1 MFLVVRSMIGR
12 HTRIT
17 TTIVLT
23 IMILALLN
31 TSTKLVLS
39 KPSWLK
45 PGFYIEYTLRCA
57 SASELVIRVTK
68 EELIKAG
75 ILYKYKMGNNITIYS
90 DVPIEKLREHVK
102 RVYNKTLEELVEE
115 SRDKRAAAT
124 ILGFCTNATRKII
137 KIKRAI
143 KEGKLP
149 IWTRNETAMDYSS
162 FHFTKY
168 IIHNATYSWR
178 CIGFKGDLALFEV
191 RFSGYVTGRPLYP
204 PAAYH
209 IDRRFKVLVDTSTRK
224 VYTLDGKYIGITPI
238 WVEPENL
245 KFKNRVL
252 VVALHKNKAYGVAWD
267 QTLVITSIGN
277 FKAYKVIKVMGLGV
291 DIPVICYD
299 AKTGV
304 LLSALVYADPVLHY
318 FMDIQLI
325 SSFKQPMLVS
335 KVKGI
340 ELDSC
345 GVVDGIVLLIK
356 DNLLPLLIAISI
368 PVVIGVVLKVRKM
381 KRRV

>member
-1 MFLVVRSMIGR
+1 MNSRCIKIS
-12 HTRIT
+12 
-17 TTIVLT
+17 TTIT
-23 IMILALLN
+23 IILLIVIILSCIS
-31 TSTKLVLS
+31 TSTRFVLS

-45 PGFYIEYTLRCA
+45 PGFYIEYTLRDA
-57 SASELVIRVTK
+57 SASELVIRVTR

-75 ILYKYKMGNNITIYS
+75 IIYEYKIGNETLYSN
-90 DVPIEKLREHVK
+90 VPIEKVREFIEHK
-102 RVYNKTLEELVEE
+102 YNMTLEEYLKKRRGTSLVLHINGTEE
-115 SRDKRAAAT
+115 
-124 ILGFCTNATRKII
+124 LI
-137 KIKRAI
+137 KVKRAI

-149 IWTRNETAMDYSS
+149 IWTTNNTAKHYHYYSKR
-162 FHFTKY
+162 KY
-168 IIHNATYSWR
+168 LIHNATYSWN
-178 CIGFKGDLALFEV
+178 CTGFREGLALFEV

-204 PAAYH
+204 PATYH
-209 IDRRFKVLVDTSTRK
+209 IDRRFKVLVDPSTRK

-245 KFKNRVL
+245 RFKNRVL

-325 SSFKQPMLVS
+325 ASFKQPILVS

-368 PVVIGVVLKVRKM
+368 PVVIVVVLKVRKM

>member
-1 MFLVVRSMIGR
+1 MIVYVHESFEGENMNGR
-12 HTRIT
+12 RIKIT
-17 TTIVLT
+17 TTI
-23 IMILALLN
+23 IILIVIILSCISI
-31 TSTKLVLS
+31 STRLVFS

-45 PGFYIEYTLRCA
+45 PGFYIEYTLRSS
-57 SASELVIRVTK
+57 SASELVIRVTR

-75 ILYKYKMGNNITIYS
+75 IIHEYRIGNETLYSN
-90 DVPIEKLREHVK
+90 VPIEKVREFIKHK
-102 RVYNKTLEELVEE
+102 FNMTLEEYLKKKRGTSLSLHINGTEE
-115 SRDKRAAAT
+115 
-124 ILGFCTNATRKII
+124 LI
-137 KIKRAI
+137 KVKRAI

-149 IWTRNETAMDYSS
+149 IWTTNNTAKHYHYYSS
-162 FHFTKY
+162 DKY
-168 IIHNATYSWR
+168 IILNATYSWR
-178 CIGFKGDLALFEV
+178 CVGFKGGLALFEV
-191 RFSGYVTGRPLYP
+191 RFSGYVTGRLHPS
-204 PAAYH
+204 AAYH
-209 IDRRFKVLVDTSTRK
+209 IDCRFKVLVDPSTRK

-245 KFKNRVL
+245 RFKNRVL

-325 SSFKQPMLVS
+325 ASFKQPMLVS

-368 PVVIGVVLKVRKM
+368 AVVIGVVLKVRKM